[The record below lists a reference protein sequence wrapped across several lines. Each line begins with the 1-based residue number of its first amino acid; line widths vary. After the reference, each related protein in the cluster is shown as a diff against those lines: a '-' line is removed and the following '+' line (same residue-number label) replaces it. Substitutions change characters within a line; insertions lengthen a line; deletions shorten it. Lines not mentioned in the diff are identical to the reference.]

1 MFILCDKGVCI
12 YWYMNI
18 YQLAR
23 SLLVGFN
30 TKRLAHYLTRLPT
43 QYWPL
48 TFSPV
53 WYSNVV
59 ATKAFPPI
67 LWNAW
72 HYRLGFLQSDRYLGR
87 MRTYHGPKA
96 GRIFFLTNLNK
107 RAPFVRYKLSYRKC
121 TDCGEWVQTN
131 YANLCK

>member
-1 MFILCDKGVCI
+1 MNVYFMWQRRLYLLI
-12 YWYMNI
+12 YEYLSI
-18 YQLAR
+18 SQEFTGRFQYEETYR
-23 SLLVGFN
+23 
-30 TKRLAHYLTRLPT
+30 YLTRLPT

-72 HYRLGFLQSDRYLGR
+72 HDRLGFLQCDRYLGR

-107 RAPFVRYKLSYRKC
+107 RAPICPIQAVLSQMHWLWWMSPNKLCESM
-121 TDCGEWVQTN
+121 
-131 YANLCK
+131 